1 MVRTVEDGGDTIF
14 GMKKKKK
21 QKNCGEVSILY
32 SAPLTSPST
41 CGLVVLEA
49 QVLRY
54 LFIYLG
60 D

>member
-14 GMKKKKK
+14 GLKKKKTK
-21 QKNCGEVSILY
+21 KLWGSVYTVLS
-32 SAPLTSPST
+32 PLTSPST

>member
-1 MVRTVEDGGDTIF
+1 IWNE
-14 GMKKKKK
+14 KKKK
-21 QKNCGEVSILY
+21 QKKLWGSVYTVLS
-32 SAPLTSPST
+32 PLTSPST
-41 CGLVVLEA
+41 RGLVVLEA